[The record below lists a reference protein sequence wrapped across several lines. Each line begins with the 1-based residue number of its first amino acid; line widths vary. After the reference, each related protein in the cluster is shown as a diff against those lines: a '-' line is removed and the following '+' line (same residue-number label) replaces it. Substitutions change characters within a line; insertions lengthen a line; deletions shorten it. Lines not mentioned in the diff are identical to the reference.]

1 MPASAQNIPSRE
13 ELVEETAIDLRLCQ
27 CSGCGLVQLD
37 CEPVP
42 YFRDVIRAGG
52 GTSTMVNLR
61 RAQYRHFIDQYNLS
75 GKKIIEI
82 GAGRGEFLRILKE
95 FDIQPFGIEHKIDL
109 VESAQKDGLQVEQGF
124 AETPDTI
131 LPNGPFDA
139 FLSFNFLEHQPR
151 PNDMLRCIYNNLRP
165 GGYGLVTVPS
175 LEYILQYDGFYE
187 LIHDHLA
194 YYSENTLRFLMQ
206 KNGFEVLES
215 TLVNRDTIA
224 IIVQKRLQMDI
235 RELRENLSDLT
246 TSLNTFANNITRAGK
261 KLALWGASHQGFTI
275 IPATR
280 ITKSVSY
287 IIDSAPFKQGLY
299 APASHVPIVSPE
311 YFFQEPVDTIL
322 IVAPGY
328 TEEIVD
334 IIRKKYGLQVQIA
347 VLRSRTLEILQGECK
362 NEND

>member
-1 MPASAQNIPSRE
+1 MPASAQNLPSKDKLSDE
-13 ELVEETAIDLRLCQ
+13 VAINLRLCQ

-37 CEPVP
+37 SAPVP

-52 GTSTMVNLR
+52 GTSTMIHLR
-61 RAQYRHFIDQYNLS
+61 RTQYRHFIDQYNLS
-75 GKKIIEI
+75 GKKIIEV

-95 FDIQPFGIEHKIDL
+95 FNVQPFGIEHNLNLVKI
-109 VESAQKDGLQVEQGF
+109 AQKDGLQIEQEF

-194 YYSENTLRFLMQ
+194 YYDENTLHFLMQ
-206 KNGFEVLES
+206 RNGFKVLES
-215 TLVNRDTIA
+215 RLVNRDTLA
-224 IIVQKRLQMDI
+224 VIVQKRLPIEI
-235 RELRENLSDLT
+235 RELHENLLALT
-246 TSLNTFANNITRAGK
+246 EELNTFAHEATDCGK

-275 IPATR
+275 IPATK
-280 ITKSVSY
+280 ITKYVSY

-311 YFFQEPVDTIL
+311 HFFQEPVDTIL

-328 TEEIVD
+328 TEEIIN
-334 IIRKKYGLQVQIA
+334 IIREKYGLQVQIA
-347 VLRSRTLEILQGECK
+347 ILRSRKLEILK
-362 NEND
+362 